1 MGNCLVY
8 RANITEEELDEKKTN
23 TNELYTI
30 KERRVR
36 FDEKNLKQH
45 PIDTY
50 NDYIHRKQLKRTC
63 VYENILS

>member
-8 RANITEEELDEKKTN
+8 RANITEEELDETK

-36 FDEKNLKQH
+36 FDENNLKQH

-50 NDYIHRKQLKRTC
+50 NDYIHSKQFKRTS